1 MALIDYTYYTG
12 TFKGNV
18 VPSSEFDRL
27 ALRASE
33 YIDFITQGQYASTEY
48 ATQINKAT
56 CAVAEVIFKTEGTAD
71 KTSESYTGYS
81 VSYDRVETNR
91 MKFKV
96 VKPYLALTG
105 LLYCGEI

>member
-1 MALIDYTYYTG
+1 MALINYTYYTG

-33 YIDFITQGQYASTEY
+33 YIDFITQGQYASTEF
-48 ATQINKAT
+48 ATEIEMAT

-71 KTSESYTGYS
+71 KNSEGYSGYS
-81 VSYDRVETNR
+81 VSYDRVAIDR
-91 MKFKV
+91 MKFQAT
-96 VKPYLALTG
+96 KPFLANTG
-105 LLYCGEI
+105 LLYCGV